1 MKCNTALLKG
11 DVTLRRERMARGTE
25 SRETQCVLVHAGGR
39 RKEAR
44 VIAAALEDA
53 AHAGASGG
61 GYGYSR
67 DGGVRAEELV

>member
-1 MKCNTALLKG
+1 
-11 DVTLRRERMARGTE
+11 
-25 SRETQCVLVHAGGR
+25 VHAGGR